1 MKTDLSALFM
11 PRQPAM
17 SAEEAVSTHN
27 YCFSV

>member
-17 SAEEAVSTHN
+17 PMEEASEGLAT
-27 YCFSV
+27 YF